1 LIRTS
6 AETKLPCGCAA
17 PARAGWA
24 GLVDPT
30 SDLLLTVDGAFRIV
44 AGFPHESEL
53 LRGALCKASALDE
66 VFEANLARLLRDRI
80 QVVLQT
86 GEPSNIEVRIGRHD
100 GTSLP
105 ARVRLSPDEAGVLLL
120 ARMASPQPRV
130 DPRAPSDDASFWM
143 LFDAAPIPIAVE
155 VATDANGEGISR
167 LNRKFTAVFGY
178 DAHDVPGVQHWWP
191 LAYPDPVYREQVRQD
206 WFRRVRE
213 AGTRGEAPKMET
225 KVVCKDGTQREIEFG
240 LSVIGDRHVVTFVD
254 LTEERR
260 SQRALATRVEELRVA
275 LEEITRLRKLL
286 PVCAWCHKLRNDD
299 GYWLAVDEFLAQS
312 SEVTLTHGICP
323 ECRSRHLGR

>member
-1 LIRTS
+1 MK
-6 AETKLPCGCAA
+6 AETTLPCGCAA
-17 PARAGWA
+17 PLRGGWV

-30 SDLLLTVDGAFRIV
+30 CDLLLTVDAAFRIV
-44 AGFPHESEL
+44 SGFPHDSEL
-53 LRGALCKASALDE
+53 IQQKLCKVRALDE
-66 VFEANLARLLRDRI
+66 VFDAPLARLLHDRI
-80 QVVLQT
+80 QVVLST
-86 GEPSNIEVRIGRHD
+86 GEPSSIEVSIRRND
-100 GTSLP
+100 GASLS

-120 ARMASPQPRV
+120 ARQAAPRPPV
-130 DPRAPSDDASFWM
+130 DPRTPTDDASFWM

-155 VATDANGEGISR
+155 VATDPNGEGISR

-206 WFRRVRE
+206 WFRRVRD
-213 AGTRGEAPKMET
+213 AGSRGEAPKMET
-225 KVVCKDGTQREIEFG
+225 TVVCKDGTQREIEFG
-240 LSVIGDRHVVTFVD
+240 LAEIGHPHVVTFDD

-260 SQRALATRVEELRVA
+260 SQRALAARVEELHAA

-312 SEVTLTHGICP
+312 PEVTLTHGICP
-323 ECRSRHLGR
+323 ECRTRHLGK